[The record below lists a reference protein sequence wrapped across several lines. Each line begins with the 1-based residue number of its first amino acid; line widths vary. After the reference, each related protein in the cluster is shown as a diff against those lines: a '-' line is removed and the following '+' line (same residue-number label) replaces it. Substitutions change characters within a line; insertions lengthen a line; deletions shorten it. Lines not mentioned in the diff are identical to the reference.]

1 MQVLHIS
8 KVSGL
13 LKIPNSK
20 QPIENEQKA
29 LRHELNQPTKCPAD
43 SASYYQEADF
53 FLRISDYFGHN
64 QSYFYNV
71 CVCGKITDLGY
82 QQTP

>member
-1 MQVLHIS
+1 MYFLHKTLDSMQVLHIS

-43 SASYYQEADF
+43 SASYYQEAGF
-53 FLRISDYFGHN
+53 FFTN
-64 QSYFYNV
+64 QRLFWTQP
-71 CVCGKITDLGY
+71 IIFL
-82 QQTP
+82 